1 MQNTTSFLECQRKRD
16 QAAANYVLLD
26 HHITWAADLHTTAAK
41 TNTQCNKCHTIDLA
55 HTTKTHLTPSIA
67 RCGTNLTFA
76 LAATIKGTTQHYL
89 QATKH
94 VQFHTHKQLRF
105 FHQDDI
111 PMVTYD
117 SGADGH
123 SSVRP
128 TATQP
133 ASRY

>member
-1 MQNTTSFLECQRKRD
+1 MT
-16 QAAANYVLLD
+16 
-26 HHITWAADLHTTAAK
+26 ITR
-41 TNTQCNKCHTIDLA
+41 
-55 HTTKTHLTPSIA
+55 LTPYIA
-67 RCGTNLTFA
+67 HRSTNLTLA
-76 LAATIKGTTQHYL
+76 LAATIKRTTQQYS

-94 VQFHTHKQLRF
+94 VQFHTHEQLRF